1 MFSGFS
7 YTLSHNP
14 PTKDSDGVVTRRLRW
29 SLFLSCGLGWCLSS
43 QILWQGCHSWV
54 FFVFHFFS
62 STGKS
67 FHVQDT
73 SASLLELQHHSCSP
87 VLPKRSEP
95 REKPEGWIWESSS
108 AGQSFPVVGVS
119 TDWAAAIMLRF
130 YCFVFIF
137 STPPPCQL
145 LKKHSRVA
153 GCLVM
158 ACFPA
163 ELSHAV
169 ATCWKPLLVPE
180 DVFLWQQQSHFLT
193 DKHSVPLKWFT
204 SLWWCFSFCRI
215 IAFLWPKSAPV
226 YCSSFKQGRQ
236 SCGALNL
243 ASVEPVKSGVRCK
256 ILFI

>member
-1 MFSGFS
+1 MWSQEDCVDLFFWVVGWGGVSLVKFCVR
-7 YTLSHNP
+7 
-14 PTKDSDGVVTRRLRW
+14 VVTVGC
-29 SLFLSCGLGWCLSS
+29 SLSFTSSLPLGRAFMSKIPLLPCRNCSITQILLSCPRALSQEKSLRVGSGRALLG
-43 QILWQGCHSWV
+43 
-54 FFVFHFFS
+54 
-62 STGKS
+62 
-67 FHVQDT
+67 
-73 SASLLELQHHSCSP
+73 
-87 VLPKRSEP
+87 
-95 REKPEGWIWESSS
+95 S
-108 AGQSFPVVGVS
+108 AGQRFPVVGVS

-137 STPPPCQL
+137 SIPPPCQL

-193 DKHSVPLKWFT
+193 DNHSVPLKWFT

-243 ASVEPVKSGVRCK
+243 AFVEPVKSGIRCK
-256 ILFI
+256 ILSI